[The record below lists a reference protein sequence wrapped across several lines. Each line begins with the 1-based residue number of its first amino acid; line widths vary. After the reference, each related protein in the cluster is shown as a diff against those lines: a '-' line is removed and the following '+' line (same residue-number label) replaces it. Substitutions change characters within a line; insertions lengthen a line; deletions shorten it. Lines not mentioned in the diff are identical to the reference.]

1 MYRERRAQSFGP
13 LIYSLCLMFLLSL
26 PLVSRAQAN
35 PMQNENVVRGND
47 KYQQL
52 CAICHGT
59 DARGGSGS
67 GLVDSSLVRH
77 DVDGNLLAPVIQE
90 GRPDKGMPA
99 YPTLSSS
106 QISDIVAFLHARVE
120 VTNSVESS
128 GPVGGYQLKRL
139 LTGDIE
145 AGKQFFNGKGGCAA
159 CHSPAKDLA
168 GIAGKYSPVELESR
182 FLYPPDDLRTAT
194 VSLPNGEKMTGKLLH
209 LDAFYVSIADK
220 AGWYHS
226 WPIGAVRVE
235 VNDPLKGHLEL
246 LGKYKDKDIHDVFAY
261 LETLK

>member
-1 MYRERRAQSFGP
+1 MHREREAQSFRTHIYCLG
-13 LIYSLCLMFLLSL
+13 LISLLLLSFGAC
-26 PLVSRAQAN
+26 AQSN
-35 PMQNENVVRGND
+35 PMQNEDVKRGND
-47 KYQQL
+47 KFQQS

-67 GLVDSSLVRH
+67 SLVDSSLVRH
-77 DVDGNLLAPVIQE
+77 DVNGNLLAPVIQE

-99 YPTLSSS
+99 YPTLSPS

-139 LTGDIE
+139 LTGSTE
-145 AGKQFFNGKGGCAA
+145 AGKRYFNGEGKCST
-159 CHSPAKDLA
+159 CHSPTKDLA
-168 GIAGKYSPVELESR
+168 GIASKYSPVELESR

-194 VSLPNGEKMTGKLLH
+194 VSLSDGKKMTGKLLH
-209 LDAFYVSIADK
+209 LDAFYVSIVDK

-226 WPIGAVRVE
+226 WPINKVKVQ